1 MVIKKPAIP
10 PLNTFNL
17 YRAGRS
23 ALNEV
28 PNLRQSAF
36 KGFLIN
42 LVIYFC
48 LISLAGFTYYSL
60 IHVPLSD
67 WTARLDPG
75 WIQTSLSIGLWILL
89 VIAVLIAALLSIR
102 ISLKFMGFWY
112 SDLSAKVVQHMRGP
126 IRMPSFMEELPFILR
141 DVARET
147 AISVGL
153 IILGLVPLIGAP
165 TVLLIG
171 AWLQGRAIVLP
182 YKEVL
187 RGANLTI
194 TDESP
199 TQKLL
204 LGSGQIL
211 LALIPVIGWFLL
223 PVVNLYQVL
232 GYTWLKEQ
240 MAQVSSDQDA
250 QVPEPA
256 VVTEEPD
263 PASDSPLDETTRQ
276 PDKEPTTKA

>member
-10 PLNTFNL
+10 PLNTLNL
-17 YRAGRS
+17 FHAGRT

-28 PNLRQSAF
+28 QGLRQSALQ
-36 KGFLIN
+36 GFLIN

-60 IHVPLSD
+60 IHVPLAS
-67 WTARLDPG
+67 WTARLDEG

-112 SDLSAKVVQHMRGP
+112 SDLSAKVILHVRGP
-126 IRMPSFMEELPFILR
+126 IRMPSFIEELPYVLR

-147 AISVGL
+147 ALSLGL

-171 AWLQGRAIVLP
+171 AWLQGRAIVQP
-182 YKEVL
+182 YKDVL
-187 RGANLTI
+187 RGANLPL

-240 MAQVSSDQDA
+240 KALQNGDEDESTQTPEATLD
-250 QVPEPA
+250 EPA
-256 VVTEEPD
+256 PQ
-263 PASDSPLDETTRQ
+263 AET
-276 PDKEPTTKA
+276 PSE